1 MIIQS
6 THVYSDVC
14 SKNEDINPC
23 FCDRAYYG
31 YNDVLICTGSKI
43 NDKIMK
49 QFSNKTFPERWTT
62 LYINDTELITIQPFG
77 GIGFSKIIIENNKHL
92 EFINSSIFDQSNG
105 QISDITINNNPFLT
119 NMER

>member
-1 MIIQS
+1 
-6 THVYSDVC
+6 
-14 SKNEDINPC
+14 
-23 FCDRAYYG
+23 
-31 YNDVLICTGSKI
+31 
-43 NDKIMK
+43 MK